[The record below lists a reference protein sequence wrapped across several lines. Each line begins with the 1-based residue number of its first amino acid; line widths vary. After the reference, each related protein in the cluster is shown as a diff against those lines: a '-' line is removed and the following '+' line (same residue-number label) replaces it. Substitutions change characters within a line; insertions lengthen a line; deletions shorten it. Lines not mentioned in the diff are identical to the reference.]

1 MLVFFGAI
9 AVAAF
14 LHFENEFLLSLSSS
28 DQIKDGLTTGTLND
42 MVSVQLILTL
52 GAQVTQFFIRI
63 LRRKDEEIPTL
74 NIVTL
79 GKMLG

>member
-1 MLVFFGAI
+1 M
-9 AVAAF
+9 AAF